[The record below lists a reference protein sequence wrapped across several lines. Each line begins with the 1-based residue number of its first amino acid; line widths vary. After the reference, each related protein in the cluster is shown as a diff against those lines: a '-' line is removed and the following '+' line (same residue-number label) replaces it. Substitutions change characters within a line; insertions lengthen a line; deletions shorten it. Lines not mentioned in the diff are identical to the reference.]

1 MYPLLSASNLPNS
14 ALILPCKYTDDIRG
28 LPQANL
34 QYTHLI
40 LSMQSLPELGKLAEV
55 NPHVAILVSRV
66 DESLGLGVSHLPADL
81 ADEGDQLLGGDH
93 AVTVGIEEFECL
105 QGEQNNVCALLYGG
119 LPL

>member
-1 MYPLLSASNLPNS
+1 MMLADSLLKP
-14 ALILPCKYTDDIRG
+14 TH
-28 LPQANL
+28 
-34 QYTHLI
+34 YTHLV

-105 QGEQNNVCALLYGG
+105 QGEQNNVCALLYSG

>member
-1 MYPLLSASNLPNS
+1 MLADSLLKP
-14 ALILPCKYTDDIRG
+14 TH
-28 LPQANL
+28 
-34 QYTHLI
+34 YTHLI

-93 AVTVGIEEFECL
+93 AVTVSIEQLECL
-105 QGEQNNVCALLYGG
+105 EKEKQLSSDGLLVKQSEREAGCEVIS
-119 LPL
+119 PLSAQPR